1 MISPPEAV
9 AEAAFGVG
17 VFVFRE
23 EPEADGNLRA
33 GEELAGEGAAG
44 SWRAVVAA
52 CSGAGGV
59 VVHGVNA
66 GVGRARR
73 GPGR

>member
-1 MISPPEAV
+1 LLAAV

-33 GEELAGEGAAG
+33 VEELAGGGAKFEG
-44 SWRAVVAA
+44 
-52 CSGAGGV
+52 
-59 VVHGVNA
+59 
-66 GVGRARR
+66 
-73 GPGR
+73 